1 MSRDRQPRRAVVAVR
16 GADDVMRLV
25 PSLRRT
31 AAESIP
37 GGFVSNIGT
46 IQQRLQQSLVRERLV
61 SMLATFF
68 AGLAVTLACI
78 GLYGIMAYG
87 VVCRTREIGIR
98 IAIGA
103 RQKSV
108 IWMVVRDTLVLV
120 LAGAALGAIVSFV
133 AARYVTHQLFG
144 MSPGDPLATA
154 IAILLLL
161 VVAMASGYLPAR
173 RASRINPVVALRYE

>member
-1 MSRDRQPRRAVVAVR
+1 MAVR

-133 AARYVTHQLFG
+133 AARYVTPAVRRVAWRSARNRHRHPAPAGCRNGIRIPAGAPREPHQ
-144 MSPGDPLATA
+144 SR
-154 IAILLLL
+154 
-161 VVAMASGYLPAR
+161 R
-173 RASRINPVVALRYE
+173 RAAV